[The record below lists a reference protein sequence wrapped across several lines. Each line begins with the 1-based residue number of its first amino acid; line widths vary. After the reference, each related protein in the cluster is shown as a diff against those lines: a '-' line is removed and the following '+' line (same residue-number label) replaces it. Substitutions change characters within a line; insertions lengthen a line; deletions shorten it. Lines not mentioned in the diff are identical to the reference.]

1 MQSVSVPSPCWRVAN
16 HLHVD
21 RQAITCRS
29 TCKVVYLVRKRIKR
43 RDFVSGMTIGAGGL
57 LLGGCTDAPPV
68 SFTNKAPLGG
78 RAPSS
83 GSYYPPI
90 MTGMRG
96 SHEGSYEVAHALSW
110 RGEKPADYQLL
121 DEHYDLVVVGA
132 GMSGLAAA
140 HFYRE
145 KMGPEARILLLDNHD
160 DFGGHAKRNEFHRDG
175 RMMVSLGGAQN
186 IESVTGYSDA
196 AAKLMDDI
204 GLNED
209 FLNFMDASTS
219 EDLALVGNFDANN
232 GVALPGSQDHFIYAG
247 NWNAVMYGGEGY
259 EQVLESLPL
268 PDNERQKLIAFWGG
282 KRDFLEGLSLSEKW
296 DYLNSVSYNQFLIDK
311 VGLLPTTVPILN
323 AIIVHLS
330 GMTGWNLTVGEALLG
345 GASGIKSLG
354 WLGRATAAAGGAF
367 LDRLLKIRM
376 FPDGNASV
384 ARLLVQKL
392 IPTVAPEVIGP
403 ANIVG
408 ARFNYDALDE
418 ARNTTRLRLNSTAV
432 GIRENQAGTVEVDY
446 VEHGSA
452 KRVMA
457 DHCILA
463 CYNGLI
469 PHLCPEMPESQKA
482 GLAYGV
488 KTPFVYANVQVRNGK
503 AFSKSGATLFQCPY
517 DPFQWVS
524 CAPTVAVGGFEP
536 PRGPEDPMVIFM
548 MHSPMPMAKPDPKLS
563 ARDQLRMARTEIYQT
578 QFSDYEQ
585 QIREQLQSML
595 GQFGFQHQA
604 DIEAITVNRIPHGY
618 AYPYV
623 KLDDP
628 EWETG
633 QAPHEVGRAQFGR
646 ISVANSDAE
655 AVALMNAAFD
665 AAYRAVEEQT
675 A

>member
-1 MQSVSVPSPCWRVAN
+1 MTKQ
-16 HLHVD
+16 
-21 RQAITCRS
+21 
-29 TCKVVYLVRKRIKR
+29 IKR
-43 RDFVSGMTIGAGGL
+43 RDFVSGVAIGAGGL
-57 LLGGCTDAPPV
+57 LLAGCTDDRPV
-68 SFTNKAPLGG
+68 SFANEVPRGG
-78 RAPSS
+78 LAPSS
-83 GSYYPPI
+83 GSYYPPTL
-90 MTGMRG
+90 TGMRG
-96 SHEGSYEVAHALSW
+96 SHDGSYEVAHVLSG

-121 DEHYDLVVVGA
+121 EEHYDLVVVGA

-145 KMGPEARILLLDNHD
+145 KMGPEARILILDNHD

-196 AAKLMDDI
+196 ATKLMEDI

-209 FLNFMDASTS
+209 FLNFMDVSTS
-219 EDLALVGNFDANN
+219 ENLALVGNFDANN

-247 NWNAVMYGGEGY
+247 NWNAVMFGGEGY

-268 PDNERQKLIAFWGG
+268 PGDEREKLITFWGG
-282 KRDFLEGLSLSEKW
+282 NRDFLEGLSLSEKW
-296 DYLNSVSYNQFLIDK
+296 EYLNTVSYNQFLIDK

-323 AIIVHLS
+323 AIILHLS

-354 WLGRATAAAGGAF
+354 WLGKATAAAGGAF
-367 LDRLLKIRM
+367 IDRLLKIRM

-392 IPTVAPEVIGP
+392 IPTVAPEVTGP
-403 ANIVG
+403 DSIVG
-408 ARFNYDALDE
+408 ARFNYEALDE
-418 ARNTTRLRLNSTAV
+418 AGNDTRLRLNSTAV
-432 GIRENQAGTVEVDY
+432 GIRENQAGEVEIDY
-446 VEHGSA
+446 VEQGSA
-452 KRVMA
+452 KRVLA

-488 KTPFVYANVQVRNGK
+488 KTPFVYANVQVRDGK
-503 AFSKSGATLFQCPY
+503 AFSKAGATLFQCPY

-536 PRGPEDPMVIFM
+536 PRGPDDPMVIFM
-548 MHSPMPMAKPDPKLS
+548 MHSPMPMTKPDPKLS
-563 ARDQLRMARTEIYQT
+563 TRDQLRLARTEIYQA

-595 GQFGFQHQA
+595 GQFGFQHQS

-628 EWETG
+628 DWEAG
-633 QAPHEVGRAQFGR
+633 QAPHEIGRAQFGR
-646 ISVANSDAE
+646 ISVANSDSE